1 MVTRIIERVAGKP
14 KKHHY
19 QKVSI
24 TALFFST
31 LKRMEE
37 KPKKEANK
45 RMEERYMSK
54 NEYGCNED
62 RPGLTRFLK
71 TI

>member
-24 TALFFST
+24 TALFFFN
-31 LKRMEE
+31 LKKNGRKTKERSERKNGE
-37 KPKKEANK
+37 KVESKK
-45 RMEERYMSK
+45 
-54 NEYGCNED
+54 
-62 RPGLTRFLK
+62 
-71 TI
+71 